1 MGKRVNAID
10 TTPLRACAGRAAD
23 VLVETAMVVGG
34 TSTWLGVAA
43 GSTDESDNAIYSTG
57 QVTLYDGSAGIAM
70 AAWSVACALGRD
82 DLANVALGAARHAL
96 ASRDASAAMGL
107 FDGLAGIGLAAF
119 EVGTRAG
126 DRKLCAGG
134 LDVLGQV
141 AAAPPTEV
149 DLIGGSAGIILALL
163 RVAELTGAERWRTAA
178 RTHGEHL
185 LATANR
191 HPWGWG
197 WPLAAFDGGELCGLA
212 HGAAGIAWSMGAL
225 AAATGDARFLAAADG
240 ARRYERSWFQRL
252 ENNWP
257 DLRVTTQAASGA
269 ALTCPAFWC
278 HGATG
283 IGISRLAL
291 FRLDPHPALIA
302 EATSALQA
310 ATSAVSQELDDYPAA
325 GLTLCHGLGGSLLL
339 LAAAH
344 HALGEASHL
353 EAARWLAAQALD
365 RLGPDPWTWPCGV
378 PNGGFSAGLMT
389 GLAGAMYVLSRV
401 AESGEADPLA
411 VLGDQGPA

>member
-1 MGKRVNAID
+1 MNAID
-10 TTPLRACAGRAAD
+10 ATPLRACAGRAAD

-34 TSTWLGVAA
+34 TSTWLGVVA
-43 GSTDESDNAIYSTG
+43 GGADEGDNAIYSTG

-70 AAWSVACALGRD
+70 AAWSVARALGRD
-82 DLANVALGAARHAL
+82 DLAKVALGAARHAVATRGPL
-96 ASRDASAAMGL
+96 AATGL

-119 EVGTRAG
+119 EVGMCAG

-134 LDVLGQV
+134 LDILEQV

-163 RVAELTGAERWRTAA
+163 RVAQLTGAERWRTAA

-185 LATANR
+185 LAVANR

-197 WPLAAFDGGELCGLA
+197 WPLAAFDGRELCGLA
-212 HGAAGIAWSMGAL
+212 HGAAGIAWAMGAL
-225 AAATGDARFLAAADG
+225 AAATGDSHFLAAADG
-240 ARRYERSWFQRL
+240 ARRYERSWFQRV

-257 DLRVTTQAASGA
+257 DLRETTQTAPGA
-269 ALTCPAFWC
+269 ALTCPAYWC

-283 IGISRLAL
+283 IGLSRLAL
-291 FRLDPHPALIA
+291 FRLDPHPVLIA

-310 ATSAVSQELDDYPAA
+310 ATSAMSRELDGYPAA

-344 HALGEASHL
+344 HTLGEASHL

-365 RLGPDPWTWPCGV
+365 RLGPDPWAWPSGV

-401 AESGEADPLA
+401 AEFGEADPLA